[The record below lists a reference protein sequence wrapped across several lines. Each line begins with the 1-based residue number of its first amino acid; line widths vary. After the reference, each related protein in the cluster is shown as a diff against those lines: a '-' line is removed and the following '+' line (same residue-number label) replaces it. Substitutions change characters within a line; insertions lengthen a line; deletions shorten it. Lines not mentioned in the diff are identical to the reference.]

1 MCFNNVALIPI
12 RTKIDNYYFK
22 VLQIVHTTQIFGII
36 FRMINIIK
44 AHSHQE

>member
-22 VLQIVHTTQIFGII
+22 VLKMVHTTQII
-36 FRMINIIK
+36 FRMIKIIK